1 MTDDS
6 NCHCQTCT
14 VMNEPLTL
22 EGDIRYLKA
31 HIESKDRQ
39 LADAELRI
47 DIYHEAWQ
55 DAEKNNLRLRQEKD
69 FQHDRIVE
77 LNDTAMRLTEDNR
90 LLREEQLKPSL
101 GHNLGLQQE
110 NERLTAERDAAEAEV
125 GFLKRNHSL
134 ETAAKLRSQLA
145 TANAALAERLGEVD
159 RLKVELEASRGQVRN
174 QLQIILDLR
183 KEKETL
189 IGDRTSLVEEVD
201 ELYEKLGRISTI
213 IDEIVD

>member
-31 HIESKDRQ
+31 HIETKDRQ
-39 LADAELRI
+39 LADAMLRI
-47 DIYHEAWQ
+47 EIYREAWL
-55 DAEKNNLRLRQEKD
+55 DAARESNK
-69 FQHDRIVE
+69 
-77 LNDTAMRLTEDNR
+77 
-90 LLREEQLKPSL
+90 LREENKYYHSRITELEDTIMRSTEEKRIGGL

-110 NERLTAERDAAEAEV
+110 NERL
-125 GFLKRNHSL
+125 
-134 ETAAKLRSQLA
+134 
-145 TANAALAERLGEVD
+145 
-159 RLKVELEASRGQVRN
+159 KVELEASRGQIRN

-183 KEKETL
+183 KEKEIV
-189 IGDRTSLVEEVD
+189 IGDRTSLVEEVN
-201 ELYEKLGRISTI
+201 ELYAKLERISTI

>member
-6 NCHCQTCT
+6 NCHCPPCT
-14 VMNEPLTL
+14 AMNEPLPL

-31 HIESKDRQ
+31 HIETKDRQ
-39 LADAELRI
+39 LADAQLRI
-47 DIYHEAWQ
+47 NIYKEAWQ
-55 DAEKNNLRLRQEKD
+55 DAEKYN
-69 FQHDRIVE
+69 V
-77 LNDTAMRLTEDNR
+77 M
-90 LLREEQLKPSL
+90 LREENKNQYSRIRELDDAIMRLGEEKRISGL

-110 NERLTAERDAAEAEV
+110 NERLKA
-125 GFLKRNHSL
+125 
-134 ETAAKLRSQLA
+134 
-145 TANAALAERLGEVD
+145 
-159 RLKVELEASRGQVRN
+159 ELEASRGQIRN

-189 IGDRTSLVEEVD
+189 VNDRTSLVEEAN

>member
-14 VMNEPLTL
+14 AMNEPLTL
-22 EGDIRYLKA
+22 EGDIRYLKE
-31 HIESKDRQ
+31 HIVTKDRQ
-39 LADAELRI
+39 LADANKRIEIYREAWLDAAAETTELRV
-47 DIYHEAWQ
+47 
-55 DAEKNNLRLRQEKD
+55 EKNH
-69 FQHDRIVE
+69 QHSRIRE
-77 LNDTAMRLTEDNR
+77 LEDTIMRLG
-90 LLREEQLKPSL
+90 EEKRISGL

-110 NERLTAERDAAEAEV
+110 NE
-125 GFLKRNHSL
+125 
-134 ETAAKLRSQLA
+134 
-145 TANAALAERLGEVD
+145 

-183 KEKETL
+183 KEKEIL
-189 IGDRTSLVEEVD
+189 IGDRTSLVEEAN